1 MKNHK
6 SKFITLLSA
15 STFAGH
21 LLTSTVA
28 ADTLNDL
35 IRRDSPDAIQVSDR
49 NGSALSADS
58 MTSLNYIPAS
68 RVSGHKAVNL
78 SLHPDI
84 ENILKQE
91 LQRSIQKYNAK
102 SGFAYILD
110 VRTGELIALAD
121 GQIAQEQSRSSSSHE
136 VPFNR
141 VSEGIYEFG
150 QAAKIITTAMALD
163 SGEYS
168 LSTPLDLKNPVQI
181 GKFSISDPVQ
191 KKRTMSVE
199 EAFLQSS
206 NIAAA
211 QTVLKLGKEKQFT
224 FLEALGLTKK
234 LDVDLLVSSEPVVP
248 SEWGTLNSV
257 TISFGHGIAISP
269 LQAGVAVAALVN
281 GGVFHKP
288 RLTPFTSKAVN
299 ETRVISKTTSANI
312 RHLLRQD
319 VIAGSGQKAAVA
331 GVSVGGKSGTS
342 EKVVNGA
349 YDKDRLFT
357 SFIGVFPIEDPQYLI
372 MTGLDEPKASK
383 DTYGFATAGWNAAP
397 FAGNIIRS
405 AAPALG
411 VSLDIHKND
420 VPTTSSISKQ

>member
-1 MKNHK
+1 MKHHY
-6 SKFITLLSA
+6 SKLITLLSV
-15 STFAGH
+15 STLTGH
-21 LLTSTVA
+21 LLTSSVA
-28 ADTLNDL
+28 AETLNDL
-35 IRRDSPDAIQVSDR
+35 LRGNSPDAIQVSDR
-49 NGSALSADS
+49 NGRPLSADG
-58 MTSLNYIPAS
+58 MASLNYIPAS
-68 RVSGHKAVNL
+68 RVNDQKTL
-78 SLHPDI
+78 SLSLRSDI
-84 ENILKQE
+84 EEILKQE
-91 LQRSIQKYNAK
+91 LQRSIQKYGAK

-110 VRTGELIALAD
+110 VRTGELVALAD
-121 GQIAQEQSRSSSSHE
+121 GPLAREQSQSSSSHE

-141 VSEGIYEFG
+141 VSEGVYEFG
-150 QAAKIITTAMALD
+150 QAAKIITTAMALE

-191 KKRTMSVE
+191 QKRTMSVE

-234 LDVDLLVSSEPVVP
+234 LDVDLLVSTEPVVP
-248 SEWGTLNSV
+248 SDWGTLNSA
-257 TISFGHGIAISP
+257 TISFGHGMAISP

-288 RLTPFTSKAVN
+288 RLTPSTGEPKT
-299 ETRVISKTTSANI
+299 EKRVVSETTSANI
-312 RHLLRQD
+312 RHLLHQD
-319 VIAGSGQKAAVA
+319 VIAGSGQKAAVL
-331 GVSVGGKSGTS
+331 GLSVGGKSGTS

-349 YDKDRLFT
+349 YNKDRLFT
-357 SFIGVFPIEDPQYLI
+357 SFIGVFPIEEPQYLV
-372 MTGLDEPKASK
+372 MTALDEPKASK

-397 FAGNIIRS
+397 FAGNVIRR

-411 VSLDIHKND
+411 VSLDIHND
-420 VPTTSSISKQ
+420 DDLTTSSMSKQ